1 MYAAIII
8 KDTAQY
14 LIWASFKE
22 VEIKV
27 IDNFKKQI
35 YSFILTKYKKG
46 GKCDV
51 APHKIPDISAIK
63 FAYLHSCKFQ

>member
-27 IDNFKKQI
+27 IDNFKKQL
-35 YSFILTKYKKG
+35 YSFKLTKYKRLKM
-46 GKCDV
+46 
-51 APHKIPDISAIK
+51 
-63 FAYLHSCKFQ
+63 